1 MSTIEEAIEVEVPVR
16 AVYDQWTQFEDFPRF
31 MAGVEQVRQ
40 VDETH
45 LHWVATIAGVRREWD
60 ALITEQLPDK
70 MVTWTS
76 TSGTRND
83 GLVTFDGVTPNRT
96 RVLLR
101 LELEPEGP
109 VETIGDALGVV
120 RARTRGDLNRFKE
133 FIEERRLPTGAWRGE
148 IAHGQ
153 VVDDVGATGVAD
165 VRTAA
170 PVPEPAGIG
179 EVPAST
185 GGVVDLDRVLG
196 TMPLVL
202 VFVDPVDSPAVRS
215 VVAALG
221 RRLAEFGRERVQV
234 LVVAKVDQ
242 PLAVSV
248 ADEIEGEVRIV
259 ADQWGDLAERF
270 GVQYLPEQLAMVLV
284 DRDGQTT
291 QVWYDAPGSEFVPV
305 LAGRV
310 ERAVG

>member
-1 MSTIEEAIEVEVPVR
+1 MSSIEEAIEVEVPLR
-16 AVYDQWTQFEDFPRF
+16 AVYDQWTQFEEFPWF

-40 VDETH
+40 DDETH
-45 LHWVATIAGVRREWD
+45 LHWVVTIAGVRREWD
-60 ALITEQLPDK
+60 ALITEQLPDR
-70 MVTWTS
+70 MVAWTS

-83 GLVTFDGVTPNRT
+83 GLVTFEGLAPART
-96 RVLLR
+96 RVQLH
-101 LELEPEGP
+101 LELEPDGT
-109 VETIGDALGVV
+109 VETIADALGVV
-120 RARTRGDLNRFKE
+120 RARTRGDLHRFKD

-148 IAHGQ
+148 VAGGQ
-153 VVDDVGATGVAD
+153 VIDDVSAAGVAGA
-165 VRTAA
+165 RTAA
-170 PVPEPAGIG
+170 PTPEPAGIG

-202 VFVDPVDSPAVRS
+202 VFVDPIDSPAVRS

-242 PLAVSV
+242 PLAISV

-259 ADQWGDLAERF
+259 ADPWGHLAERF
-270 GVQYLPEQLAMVLV
+270 GVEYLTEQLAMVLV
-284 DRDGQTT
+284 DRDGLTA
-291 QVWYDAPGSEFVPV
+291 QVWYDTPGSEFVPV